1 MQRCKKNLEKM
12 KTMNDLDQYL
22 SLVGR
27 GNSKFSI
34 AYSKICSSL
43 IDDNHDD
50 LEQVPWPDV
59 VQALID
65 YKLGQR
71 PTYDPFSSHGANMV
85 VVYFAR
91 HLNNFKAKHK
101 TTSTLSFSRQG
112 EEEEVPIKS
121 QLLDEI
127 QDELAKSL
135 DFEKTLES
143 LKNNPIRKE
152 VVNEDTIE
160 YDTIIDQH
168 ENVM

>member
-1 MQRCKKNLEKM
+1 MKPM
-12 KTMNDLDQYL
+12 KTMHDLDQYL

-65 YKLGQR
+65 YMLGLR
-71 PTYDPFSSHGANMV
+71 PTYDPFSSHGADMV
-85 VVYFAR
+85 AVYFAQ

-101 TTSTLSFSRQG
+101 TTSTLSFSRQ
-112 EEEEVPIKS
+112 EEEVPLKS
-121 QLLDEI
+121 QFLDEI

-135 DFEKTLES
+135 DFEKT
-143 LKNNPIRKE
+143 
-152 VVNEDTIE
+152 
-160 YDTIIDQH
+160 
-168 ENVM
+168 

>member
-1 MQRCKKNLEKM
+1 
-12 KTMNDLDQYL
+12 
-22 SLVGR
+22 
-27 GNSKFSI
+27 
-34 AYSKICSSL
+34 
-43 IDDNHDD
+43 
-50 LEQVPWPDV
+50 
-59 VQALID
+59 
-65 YKLGQR
+65 
-71 PTYDPFSSHGANMV
+71 MV
-85 VVYFAR
+85 VVYFTQ

-101 TTSTLSFSRQG
+101 TTSTLSFSRQE

-160 YDTIIDQH
+160 YDTIIDEH
-168 ENVM
+168 ENVMLHYPVVSMLSPNLGLIALVEKEILQE

>member
-1 MQRCKKNLEKM
+1 M
-12 KTMNDLDQYL
+12 
-22 SLVGR
+22 
-27 GNSKFSI
+27 
-34 AYSKICSSL
+34 
-43 IDDNHDD
+43 
-50 LEQVPWPDV
+50 

-65 YKLGQR
+65 YKLGLR
-71 PTYDPFSSHGANMV
+71 PTYDPFSSHGADMV
-85 VVYFAR
+85 VVYFAQ

-101 TTSTLSFSRQG
+101 TTSTLSFSRQ
-112 EEEEVPIKS
+112 EEEVPIKS

-168 ENVM
+168 ENVMLHYPVVSMLSPNLGLIAGSKALQQRVVTSSRKRAADTLETSWTSSGASAYGSSVMKQ